1 MHCGFL
7 IFASLGAQPFEQTT
21 DTDNAP
27 WECAYK
33 TNRAEQK
40 YPSTH
45 HLYMAL
51 IMNTLQEASVD
62 WSYFSRLSLHALL
75 RYIINSLIINKINR
89 GRIILLRTA
98 EVHGEV

>member
-7 IFASLGAQPFEQTT
+7 IFASLGVHPFEQTI
-21 DTDNAP
+21 DTNNAP

-51 IMNTLQEASVD
+51 IMNILQEASVD

-75 RYIINSLIINKINR
+75 RYIINSLIINKISR

-98 EVHGEV
+98 EVHDEV